1 VENGSIL
8 HYVVSLEGR
17 EINDRSFEDRKQMVA
32 ELKSFFFLIFFLLL
46 ARCFSSMFSLYLGCA
61 F

>member
-32 ELKSFFFLIFFLLL
+32 ELKSFFFKTF
-46 ARCFSSMFSLYLGCA
+46 YHWT
-61 F
+61 